1 MSVCRLPDGNFP
13 RPPSRRIRARIQGD
27 PTLTRTALSRE
38 VCEWLG
44 WQGHEGRPQDM
55 SCRVALLTLARRG
68 LIELPPAQPVSFA
81 RAADTEEPAFIGLTF
96 QGSLTDLG
104 RVWLTP
110 VDSSQPALSRAWW
123 AMMEAHHP
131 QGAGPLCGA
140 QIRYQ
145 IVCDKG
151 LIGGLGFR
159 APAWRLAPRDAWIG
173 WDETARRAGLSRIV
187 GNSRFLILPT
197 VQVPNLASHT
207 LSLALQRLPA
217 DWQARYGITPVLVET
232 FVDRAHYRG
241 TCYRAANWIRVGQTQ
256 GRGRQDRAHA
266 MPGTIKDIWLTPLS
280 PDWQSCLCTYDG
292 ATPKPA
298 VPAPPPIPGDWAE
311 QEFGG
316 CPLPDARLQ
325 TRLLS
330 LARNFYARPTASL
343 TQACGSRARTK
354 AAYRFLGH
362 EQTTMKTLL
371 QPHYRATETRV
382 GAETVVLAVKDTT
395 SLNYTMHHAT
405 EGLGPIGSTVPGPQG
420 LHVHSTLAFNPQ
432 GTPLGFLDVQ
442 CWARDP
448 ADFGKKERRH
458 RVPIEDKERFKWL
471 QSYRAV
477 AAVQARCPDTMLV
490 SVGDRGADLYALFVE
505 ALAHPEGPKL
515 LVRAQHNRV
524 LQEEQQRL
532 WETMQSRPVDGI
544 QILQVP
550 RQGSRAAREA
560 SLGIRMAAVNLMPSK
575 RHMGPATAIPV
586 WAVFAQEQDT
596 PVGVTP
602 LEWMLLTTLPVTSLE
617 QASEK
622 LMWYA
627 RRWGIEV
634 LHRTLKSGCRIEQ
647 RQLGQADRL
656 KACLAIDLVVAWRAP
671 CPPPVRFLRRR
682 AGSVG
687 CVFPS
692 ANTNLMIM
700 VGLPPP
706 RMMKENRGARCAV
719 V

>member
-1 MSVCRLPDGNFP
+1 
-13 RPPSRRIRARIQGD
+13 
-27 PTLTRTALSRE
+27 
-38 VCEWLG
+38 
-44 WQGHEGRPQDM
+44 
-55 SCRVALLTLARRG
+55 
-68 LIELPPAQPVSFA
+68 
-81 RAADTEEPAFIGLTF
+81 
-96 QGSLTDLG
+96 
-104 RVWLTP
+104 
-110 VDSSQPALSRAWW
+110 
-123 AMMEAHHP
+123 
-131 QGAGPLCGA
+131 
-140 QIRYQ
+140 
-145 IVCDKG
+145 
-151 LIGGLGFR
+151 
-159 APAWRLAPRDAWIG
+159 
-173 WDETARRAGLSRIV
+173 
-187 GNSRFLILPT
+187 
-197 VQVPNLASHT
+197 
-207 LSLALQRLPA
+207 
-217 DWQARYGITPVLVET
+217 
-232 FVDRAHYRG
+232 
-241 TCYRAANWIRVGQTQ
+241 
-256 GRGRQDRAHA
+256 
-266 MPGTIKDIWLTPLS
+266 MPGTIKDIWVTPLS

-354 AAYRFLGH
+354 AAYRFLDH

-382 GAETVVLAVKDTT
+382 GAETVVLAVQDTT

-490 SVGDRGADLYALFVE
+490 SVGDRGADLYALFAE

-575 RHMGPATAIPV
+575 RHTGPAIPV

-700 VGLPPP
+700 VGSCHHP
-706 RMMKENRGARCAV
+706 G
-719 V
+719 

>member
-1 MSVCRLPDGNFP
+1 MRCLG
-13 RPPSRRIRARIQGD
+13 PSRIFW
-27 PTLTRTALSRE
+27 
-38 VCEWLG
+38 V
-44 WQGHEGRPQDM
+44 
-55 SCRVALLTLARRG
+55 
-68 LIELPPAQPVSFA
+68 
-81 RAADTEEPAFIGLTF
+81 
-96 QGSLTDLG
+96 
-104 RVWLTP
+104 
-110 VDSSQPALSRAWW
+110 
-123 AMMEAHHP
+123 
-131 QGAGPLCGA
+131 
-140 QIRYQ
+140 
-145 IVCDKG
+145 
-151 LIGGLGFR
+151 
-159 APAWRLAPRDAWIG
+159 
-173 WDETARRAGLSRIV
+173 
-187 GNSRFLILPT
+187 
-197 VQVPNLASHT
+197 
-207 LSLALQRLPA
+207 
-217 DWQARYGITPVLVET
+217 
-232 FVDRAHYRG
+232 
-241 TCYRAANWIRVGQTQ
+241 
-256 GRGRQDRAHA
+256 
-266 MPGTIKDIWLTPLS
+266 TPLS

-477 AAVQARCPDTMLV
+477 AAVQARCPHTTLV
-490 SVGDRGADLYALFVE
+490 SVGDREADLYALFAE

-524 LQEEQQRL
+524 LQAKQQRL

-544 QILQVP
+544 QVLQVP

-602 LEWMLLTTLPVTSLE
+602 MEWMLLTTLPVTSLE